1 MIASAPSGIS
11 DSTPDRL
18 TLLHLAPHPD
28 DEVMGGPAIMLE
40 LQAGGHR
47 IVNVA
52 CGLGRPED
60 RERREAEVRES
71 CRRTGFELVVPARP
85 AEIGSGGDLPAAQAE
100 LAGLTRT
107 LVRQEGV
114 DVVFSPSPHD
124 RHPGHEVVGRAALD
138 ALSPLEDA
146 APVWWMWGLWAD
158 LPFPTLIAYFGPERL
173 RRILNA
179 LDAHSAELRRN
190 DYRRLVKARAEANAV
205 LGPERLFGFG
215 ATRGRGEL
223 AELAT
228 EVVFK
233 DGDWRL
239 GEARELD
246 PAEPLAEPTRQAISA
261 WLTEPSVTQ
270 RFGAPRS

>member
-85 AEIGSGGDLPAAQAE
+85 AEIGSGGDLPTAQAG
-100 LAGLTRT
+100 LAGLAPAA
-107 LVRQEGV
+107 VWPEGV
-114 DVVFSPSPHD
+114 DVVFSPGPPGRQP
-124 RHPGHEVVGRAALD
+124 RHEGVGRGA
-138 ALSPLEDA
+138 
-146 APVWWMWGLWAD
+146 V
-158 LPFPTLIAYFGPERL
+158 
-173 RRILNA
+173 
-179 LDAHSAELRRN
+179 
-190 DYRRLVKARAEANAV
+190 RRLPP
-205 LGPERLFGFG
+205 LDG
-215 ATRGRGEL
+215 A
-223 AELAT
+223 
-228 EVVFK
+228 
-233 DGDWRL
+233 
-239 GEARELD
+239 
-246 PAEPLAEPTRQAISA
+246 
-261 WLTEPSVTQ
+261 
-270 RFGAPRS
+270 